1 MFITKELL
9 IEKEAC
15 VEGLEAFKAAYPE
28 GLVLET
34 KDQLVEALRK
44 GLGRWLVW
52 FRKYFDIS
60 HLKTS
65 QGRLDLQGANL
76 QRANLQGVDLRW
88 ADLRGAYLQRAYL
101 QGANLQ
107 GAYLQWANLQGADL
121 RGADLR
127 GADLQEADLQG
138 ALGV

>member
-52 FRKYFDIS
+52 FGLYFDIS

-65 QGRLDLQGANL
+65 QGHLDLQGVNL
-76 QRANLQGVDLRW
+76 QEAKLRW
-88 ADLRGAYLQRAYL
+88 AYLQEADL

-107 GAYLQWANLQGADL
+107 GAKLQWVNLRGADSREANLRWANLQGAD
-121 RGADLR
+121 
-127 GADLQEADLQG
+127 
-138 ALGV
+138 